1 VITAEAVLLED
12 PLLGNYPPSER
23 RAILVHRYFLG
34 IEWGYDPGTEAA
46 VASWEAHVASIWRRT
61 KLRRDTQEQLRHIA
75 RHQAFLSEAQGRA
88 IDWNEAAADWA
99 RKHAAAWRE
108 SWEQTP
114 EAGA

>member
-12 PLLGNYPPSER
+12 PLLANYPPSER

-46 VASWEAHVASIWRRT
+46 VASWEAHVALTWRRT
-61 KLRRDTQEQLRHIA
+61 KLRRDTQEQFRQIEHH
-75 RHQAFLSEAQGRA
+75 RAFLSETQGRNV
-88 IDWNEAAADWA
+88 DWNEAATDWA
-99 RKHAAAWRE
+99 RNHAAAWRE
-108 SWEQTP
+108 HWEQTP